1 LTTGGAAALIIGAM
15 AWLAGVSG
23 PAPEAVHAAAP
34 IRVAVE
40 QGAGNGGTGADAVA
54 QLNDDTYFDF
64 TATLVTADQIDTPAE
79 LANYD
84 VVVLGDSGNANGDLT
99 LAVANA
105 LLDWAQNDGGGIVSL
120 GWLDYATGQGG
131 NDARDAV
138 LDDLMP
144 IDAFPDTSNYFCSGP
159 PITIDITNSS
169 HPVTAGLSD
178 FVLTT
183 SGDVEIA
190 PIAPDTGQV
199 LGTATSG
206 SCSSLGQYNAIVVG
220 SVGQANVVYLGL
232 MYVAN
237 SGYSPTDVRT
247 GAADQL
253 FEQAVAWAAQ
263 GHVTPPTPEPSTTPR
278 PRPTATR
285 PPNIGA
291 GLSGLFAAGA
301 TPVPTSQPAG
311 NPGSQ
316 IAANS
321 GNVRIAPPNTGDGGL
336 ADEHSPAAFGLM
348 VVGAGMLL
356 ASLALRLR
364 SSVRG

>member
-1 LTTGGAAALIIGAM
+1 
-15 AWLAGVSG
+15 
-23 PAPEAVHAAAP
+23 
-34 IRVAVE
+34 
-40 QGAGNGGTGADAVA
+40 
-54 QLNDDTYFDF
+54 
-64 TATLVTADQIDTPAE
+64 
-79 LANYD
+79 
-84 VVVLGDSGNANGDLT
+84 
-99 LAVANA
+99 
-105 LLDWAQNDGGGIVSL
+105 
-120 GWLDYATGQGG
+120 
-131 NDARDAV
+131 
-138 LDDLMP
+138 
-144 IDAFPDTSNYFCSGP
+144 
-159 PITIDITNSS
+159 
-169 HPVTAGLSD
+169 
-178 FVLTT
+178 
-183 SGDVEIA
+183 
-190 PIAPDTGQV
+190 
-199 LGTATSG
+199 
-206 SCSSLGQYNAIVVG
+206 
-220 SVGQANVVYLGL
+220 

-301 TPVPTSQPAG
+301 TPVPASQPAG
-311 NPGSQ
+311 SPGSQ
-316 IAANS
+316 TAANT